1 MSLLNDALKKK
12 QREEQG
18 PAGFPG
24 GGSRPSVPSRARLY
38 TLLGVAALVAAGVAF
53 MLVYSPDSEPP
64 ARRIRQVDTTPA
76 PSAPAPPATV
86 VAVPATPPPA
96 VTAVPVAAAPPASK
110 TVAKA
115 TPPRLSPPRT
125 AVVAS
130 PGAEESSAA
139 APVTSPP
146 MTSTSTSD
154 APLTPV
160 ATVAPPGQVK
170 ESDELDPALQPYYE
184 KAQSYQ
190 KQKRY
195 NEAATFYRQILQQA
209 PRHQDSRRH
218 LLTCLL
224 ESGRYRE
231 AYDLALPLSR
241 ELPDDAIAWLNLAIA
256 EIGISENRQALLHL
270 QEAERRNGPRFEIFL
285 NRGVAASRLGEWD
298 QAFAAYH
305 AAEAV
310 SPGGSALLFNLGLA
324 SDKTGKLAD
333 AAGYYE
339 AFLKSATP
347 DHPQRQQVAERL
359 QAIRRYLGAQLPTTR
374 S

>member
-12 QREEQG
+12 QREEHGQV
-18 PAGFPG
+18 GFPG
-24 GGSRPSVPSRARLY
+24 GNSRPSAPSRARLY
-38 TLLGVAALVAAGVAF
+38 TLLGVAGLVAAGVAF
-53 MLVYSPDSEPP
+53 MLVYSSDSEPP

-76 PSAPAPPATV
+76 PAPPAPV
-86 VAVPATPPPA
+86 VAASAVPPPA
-96 VTAVPVAAAPPASK
+96 VTVTPVTTAPPASK
-110 TVAKA
+110 TVVKA
-115 TPPRLSPPRT
+115 TPPKVSPPRT
-125 AVVAS
+125 AVVA
-130 PGAEESSAA
+130 PPAA
-139 APVTSPP
+139 AEAAPPVPDTAASPP
-146 MTSTSTSD
+146 STAD
-154 APLTPV
+154 ATQPPV
-160 ATVAPPGQVK
+160 ATAAPPSPLPGQVE

-195 NEAATFYRQILQQA
+195 GEAASFYRQILQQA

-218 LLTCLL
+218 LTTCLL

-241 ELPDDAIAWLNLAIA
+241 ELPDDAIVWLNLAIA
-256 EIGISENRQALLHL
+256 EIGIGENRQALLHL
-270 QEAERRNGPRFEIFL
+270 QEAERRNGHRFEIFL

-339 AFLKSATP
+339 AFLKSAAP
-347 DHPQRQQVAERL
+347 EHPQRQQVAERL
-359 QAIRRYLGAQLPTTR
+359 QAIRRHLGAQPPTTQ